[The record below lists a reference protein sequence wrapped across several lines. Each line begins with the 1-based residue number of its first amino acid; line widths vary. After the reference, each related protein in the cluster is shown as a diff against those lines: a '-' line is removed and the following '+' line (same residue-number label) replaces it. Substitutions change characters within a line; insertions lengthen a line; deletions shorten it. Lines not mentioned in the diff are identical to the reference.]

1 MPVLM
6 AKMECANHPL
16 PSGEGWGEGTA
27 LHVEPCRELGC
38 GTCVT
43 STSGFKRGSALTPA
57 PDESPRIGTVRKGG
71 LSSPLSLRERG
82 LGVRARIS
90 EAGHRVLRGSR
101 VRSSARPTM
110 QYPHP
115 ALSRRERVVYASGRS
130 LGLFRG
136 DSSAP
141 ALSQWERVIYG
152 SKPQT
157 NPPSDPEVPPC

>member
-6 AKMECANHPL
+6 AKMECANSPL

-27 LHVEPCRELGC
+27 LRVEPCRELGC

-43 STSGFKRGSALTPA
+43 STSGFKRGFALTPA
-57 PDESPRIGTVRKGG
+57 LDESPRIRTVRKGG

-82 LGVRARIS
+82 LGVRAKIS
-90 EAGHRVLRGSR
+90 EAGRRVPEESR
-101 VRSSARPTM
+101 VRSSVRPTK
-110 QYPHP
+110 QHPHP
-115 ALSRRERVVYASGRS
+115 ALSRRERVVYASDRS
-130 LGLFRG
+130 FGFFRG

-152 SKPQT
+152 SKTQN
-157 NPPSDPEVPPC
+157 NPPSAPEVPPC